1 MRNMRPIAEHKL
13 QLMGARRQRDHCFG
27 LPIAKVP
34 VLIVRHDRLL
44 ELIARQPSIDEK
56 MMAVLDFS
64 TPAGATPMP
73 EGPNC
78 TRNGLVT
85 SGPSLRLMK

>member
-44 ELIARQPSIDEK
+44 ATASIDEK
-56 MMAVLDFS
+56 MMVPGIGFLD
-64 TPAGATPMP
+64 
-73 EGPNC
+73 
-78 TRNGLVT
+78 
-85 SGPSLRLMK
+85 SGGRHAYA